1 MNQLILLACLSFAL
15 SSASGYATPKPIT
28 QAYQSHQVLSKIVHD
43 DARKRDIPVTLY
55 FPTKES
61 CHASSPCKVAL
72 FGAGYGIPSTDYS
85 FLAHTITSH
94 NMLMVAITHE
104 LPTDPPLSR
113 EQPFLT
119 TRMENWQRGADTT
132 RFVRKTL
139 QAQYPE
145 YNFDALT
152 LMGHS
157 NGGDISALLA
167 SQRHPFIEAVIT
179 YDHRRV
185 PLPRTQDINIL
196 SVRASDYPADDKVL
210 PNKAEQLLFGSC
222 IVTLAHARH
231 NDMAD
236 HGPKWL
242 TKALSQLTAGF
253 LNRQSCQ
260 TLTSLAL
267 QPEQR

>member
-1 MNQLILLACLSFAL
+1 MNQLSLFGCLSLIL
-15 SSASGYATPKPIT
+15 SSMSSVAASDNTTSVNQPHHT
-28 QAYQSHQVLSKIVHD
+28 LSQTLHD
-43 DARKRDIPVTLY
+43 DARQRDIPVTLY
-55 FPTKES
+55 FPTGKM
-61 CHASSPCKVAL
+61 CQVSSPCKVAI

-85 FLAHTITSH
+85 FLAQTVNSH

-132 RFVRKTL
+132 LFVRKKLT
-139 QAQYPE
+139 AQYPE
-145 YNFDALT
+145 FNFDALT

-157 NGGDISALLA
+157 NGGDIAALLA
-167 SQRHPFIEAVIT
+167 SQQHSFIETVIT

-185 PLPRTQDINIL
+185 PLPRTKNIQIL
-196 SVRASDYPADDKVL
+196 SVRASDYPADDNVL
-210 PNKAEQLLFGSC
+210 PSKTEQQQFGSC
-222 IVTLAHARH
+222 VVTIADARH

-242 TKALSQLTAGF
+242 TKAMSQLTAGF
-253 LNRQSCQ
+253 LNKQSCQ
-260 TLTSLAL
+260 TLTRNSLRL
-267 QPEQR
+267 EHS

>member
-1 MNQLILLACLSFAL
+1 
-15 SSASGYATPKPIT
+15 
-28 QAYQSHQVLSKIVHD
+28 
-43 DARKRDIPVTLY
+43 
-55 FPTKES
+55 
-61 CHASSPCKVAL
+61 
-72 FGAGYGIPSTDYS
+72 
-85 FLAHTITSH
+85 
-94 NMLMVAITHE
+94 MLMVAITHE

-132 RFVRKTL
+132 LFVRKKL
-139 QAQYPE
+139 KAQYPE

-167 SQRHPFIEAVIT
+167 SQQYSFIEAVIT
-179 YDHRRV
+179 YDHRRE

-196 SVRASDYPADDKVL
+196 SVRASDYPADDNVL
-210 PNKAEQLLFGSC
+210 PNKAEQQQFGSC
-222 IVTLAHARH
+222 IITIAHARH

-242 TKALSQLTAGF
+242 TKAMSQLTAGF
-253 LNRQSCQ
+253 LNNQSCQ
-260 TLTSLAL
+260 TLTRDSL
-267 QPEQR
+267 PSEKT